1 MDEGKSEKVV
11 AAFRGPFLFSDL
23 SRKIEE
29 SLSARTVLNKMIQ
42 CSKILRTPLT
52 RIVMIKDHSPSI
64 NTSTSPFS
72 VY

>member
-1 MDEGKSEKVV
+1 M

-29 SLSARTVLNKMIQ
+29 SLSVRTVLNKMIQ